1 MNLKKWVR
9 NVLGKLAGVNK
20 VQEQVDAAFYFL
32 NHYCDITQFPKATG
46 AQGLL
51 QEGDTLLLQILDCV
65 CKKHGL
71 QYWLDSGTLLGAV
84 RHKGFIPWD
93 DDVDVC
99 MLRSDYERALPLLK
113 EELGKYGIDA
123 YESAEAQACR
133 IGVGYQHAQTG
144 IWIDILPFEFINVEL
159 TDPTVRS
166 TIISKMQCYKKAY
179 QRKSKRQ
186 NLSRAQVFALQKKM
200 IPELCGQEEAKA
212 VIYSLKYSAR
222 CRAYHF
228 SDVFPLRTGI
238 FEGHEF
244 PIPNDVDAY
253 MEQFYGRNYMAF
265 PQSGLAH
272 HGGDQGKLYD
282 WAAKSGTDMK
292 EINAQLRE
300 ILAAVEQA

>member
-1 MNLKKWVR
+1 MTLKKWVR
-9 NVLGKLAGVNK
+9 KVFGKLAGVNK

-46 AQGLL
+46 ALGLL
-51 QEGDTLLLQILDCV
+51 QEGDTLLLQILDRV

-99 MLRSDYERALPLLK
+99 MLRSDYERAVPLLK
-113 EELGKYGIDA
+113 EELGKYGIYA
-123 YESAEAQACR
+123 EESAEDQGCR
-133 IGVGYQHAQTG
+133 IGVGYHHAKTG
-144 IWIDILPFEFINVEL
+144 IWIDILPFEFIDVEL
-159 TDPTVRS
+159 SDASVKNR
-166 TIISKMQCYKKAY
+166 IIGEMQRY
-179 QRKSKRQ
+179 RKVYRTKNKRKC
-186 NLSRAQVFALQKKM
+186 LSREQVFALQKKY
-200 IPELCGQEEAKA
+200 IPEICSQEEAKA
-212 VIYSLKYSAR
+212 VIYSLKCSAK
-222 CRAYHF
+222 CRVYRL
-228 SDVFPLRTGI
+228 SDVLPLRTGI
-238 FEGHEF
+238 FDGCEF

-253 MEQFYGRNYMAF
+253 MEQFYGKSYMAF

-272 HGGDQGKLYD
+272 HGGAQGKLYD
-282 WAAKSGTDMK
+282 WAAKSGTDMN